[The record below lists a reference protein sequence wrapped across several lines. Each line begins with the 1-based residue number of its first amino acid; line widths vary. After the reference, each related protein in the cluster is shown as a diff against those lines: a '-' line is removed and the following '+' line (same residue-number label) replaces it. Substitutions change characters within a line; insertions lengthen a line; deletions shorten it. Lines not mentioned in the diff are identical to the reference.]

1 LGVSQKNSI
10 RVNYD
15 KINGDLNSMDLDF
28 LFTSGYVFLDGDANA
43 GKKKNCRKKSVD
55 NFDFLHGI
63 ISKTK

>member
-1 LGVSQKNSI
+1 
-10 RVNYD
+10 
-15 KINGDLNSMDLDF
+15 MDLDF